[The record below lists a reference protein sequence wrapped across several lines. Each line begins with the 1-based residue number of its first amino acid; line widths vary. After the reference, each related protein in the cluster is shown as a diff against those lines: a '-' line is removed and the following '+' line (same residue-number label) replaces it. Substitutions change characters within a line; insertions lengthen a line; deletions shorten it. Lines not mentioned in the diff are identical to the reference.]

1 MKIVDKPNAPTV
13 DSEVGENKAF
23 QSKLMEQ
30 KVICVCKYFHILI
43 LRRIMTSM
51 YSWLHENV
59 IEVSRIVISDKM

>member
-30 KVICVCKYFHILI
+30 KVICVCKYFHILSAI
-43 LRRIMTSM
+43 QK
-51 YSWLHENV
+51 HGA
-59 IEVSRIVISDKM
+59 